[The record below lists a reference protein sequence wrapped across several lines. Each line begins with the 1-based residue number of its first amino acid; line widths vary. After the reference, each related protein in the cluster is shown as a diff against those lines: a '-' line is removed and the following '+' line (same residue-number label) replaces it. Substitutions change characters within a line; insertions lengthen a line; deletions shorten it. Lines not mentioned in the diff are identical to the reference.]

1 MGLRDAVIRAGLIP
15 SDQVEQKVKKR
26 YSEMLSH
33 HLAIEVADGL
43 RERGFSAMKPFR
55 ETITKGKRKGEVQIK
70 KEKEFQG
77 GLGPKRVDVSFSDD
91 RHGLMLAVTIKCLNF
106 PSYPKMPQ
114 SDPPQFDYLKK
125 PNFSKNIKNRFG
137 DLTTEAIT
145 LHLRFPFA
153 VVGCLYV
160 MPERSLT
167 EKGSL
172 MKIST
177 FERAAHLYGT
187 IAGRRIYGDPAEK
200 FEDVTLLL
208 HRPVRDVDH
217 LDDVWVK
224 LFEAGSGMREITE
237 PEYFQ
242 RLLTLYN
249 DRNPHAM
256 IGEEFGEDELD
267 HEELDIEDEPGT
279 GT

>member
-1 MGLRDAVIRAGLIP
+1 MSLTDAVIRAGVIP
-15 SDQVEQKVKKR
+15 RDDVEQKTKKR
-26 YSEMLSH
+26 YSEILSH
-33 HLAIEVADGL
+33 ELAIEVADGL
-43 RERGFSAMKPFR
+43 RNRGFSSMRPIR
-55 ETITKGKRKGEVQIK
+55 EVISRGKKKGTIQIK

-91 RHGLMLAVTIKCLNF
+91 RHGLLMAVTIKCLNF
-106 PSYPKMPQ
+106 PSYPKVRG
-114 SDPPQFDYLKK
+114 SDPPQFDYTKK

-160 MPERSLT
+160 MPERSFT

-187 IAGRRIYGDPAEK
+187 ITGRRIYGDPAEK
-200 FEDVTLLL
+200 FEDVTLML
-208 HRPVRDVDH
+208 HTPLQTLEGSNGVRVR
-217 LDDVWVK
+217 
-224 LFEAGSGMREITE
+224 LFRAGSAMQEIAE
-237 PEYFQ
+237 AEYFQ
-242 RLLTLYN
+242 QLLQLYN

-256 IGEEFGEDELD
+256 IGEDVEDDELD
-267 HEELDIEDEPGT
+267 YEENDLPEPSEE
-279 GT
+279 

>member
-1 MGLRDAVIRAGLIP
+1 
-15 SDQVEQKVKKR
+15 
-26 YSEMLSH
+26 MLSH
-33 HLAIEVADGL
+33 ELAIEVADGL
-43 RERGFSAMKPFR
+43 RARGFSAMRPFR
-55 ETITKGKRKGEVQIK
+55 EVIKAGKRKGQIQIK

-91 RHGLMLAVTIKCLNF
+91 RHGLLLAVTIKCLNF
-106 PSYPKMPQ
+106 PSYPKIPRT
-114 SDPPQFDYLKK
+114 DPPQFDYTKK

-160 MPERSLT
+160 MPERSRT
-167 EKGSL
+167 EKGSQ

-187 IAGRRIYGDPAEK
+187 ISGRRIYGDPAER
-200 FEDVTLLL
+200 FEDVTLML
-208 HRPVRDVDH
+208 HRPVPPGGEPSDA
-217 LDDVWVK
+217 WVK
-224 LFEAGSGMREITE
+224 LYEAGAGMREVSE
-237 PEYFQ
+237 AEYFQ
-242 RLLTLYN
+242 RLLTIYN

-256 IGEEFGEDELD
+256 IGEGFDDGEVEFEDSD
-267 HEELDIEDEPGT
+267 PDEESSSDR
-279 GT
+279 